1 MSKLIQE
8 IENCLNNSDA
18 NMSLYNLLTSYSDND
33 IQDLKEYYRKL
44 GYEVDDTDL
53 RNSLVG
59 LMESLSN

>member
-18 NMSLYNLLTSYSDND
+18 NMNLYNLLNSYSDSD
-33 IQDLKEYYRKL
+33 IKDLKEYYRKL

>member
-18 NMSLYNLLTSYSDND
+18 NMSLYNLLNSYSDSD

-53 RNSLVG
+53 RKSLVG
-59 LMESLSN
+59 LMESL

>member
-18 NMSLYNLLTSYSDND
+18 NMSLYNLLNSYNDSD
-33 IQDLKEYYRKL
+33 IQELKEYYRKL

-59 LMESLSN
+59 LMESLSI

>member
-18 NMSLYNLLTSYSDND
+18 NMSLYNLLNSYSDSD

-59 LMESLSN
+59 LMESLSI

>member
-18 NMSLYNLLTSYSDND
+18 NMSLYNLLNSYSDSD
-33 IQDLKEYYRKL
+33 IQELKEYYRKL

-59 LMESLSN
+59 LMESLSI

>member
-18 NMSLYNLLTSYSDND
+18 TMSLYNLLNSYSDSD

-59 LMESLSN
+59 LMESLSI

>member
-18 NMSLYNLLTSYSDND
+18 NMSLYNLLNSYSDSD
-33 IQDLKEYYRKL
+33 IKDLKEYYRKL

>member
-18 NMSLYNLLTSYSDND
+18 NMNLNSYSDSD
-33 IQDLKEYYRKL
+33 IKDLKEYYRKL

>member
-18 NMSLYNLLTSYSDND
+18 NMSLYNLLNSYSDSD
-33 IQDLKEYYRKL
+33 IKDLKEYYRKL

-59 LMESLSN
+59 LMESLSI

>member
-1 MSKLIQE
+1 MSKLILE

-18 NMSLYNLLTSYSDND
+18 NMSLYNLLNSYSDSD

-59 LMESLSN
+59 LMESLSI

>member
-18 NMSLYNLLTSYSDND
+18 NMSLYNLLNSYSDSD

-59 LMESLSN
+59 LMESL

>member
-18 NMSLYNLLTSYSDND
+18 NMSLYNLLNSYSDSD
-33 IQDLKEYYRKL
+33 IQELKEYYRKL
-44 GYEVDDTDL
+44 GYEVDDPDL

-59 LMESLSN
+59 LMESLSI